1 MDLDQN
7 RKNLPIYSI
16 RNKLITEI
24 QRSPTII
31 LLGKF
36 KFIFKKK
43 QLLIQFFKLFKG
55 ETGCG
60 MLLEVFNS

>member
-24 QRSPTII
+24 QKSPTII
-31 LLGKF
+31 LLG
-36 KFIFKKK
+36 
-43 QLLIQFFKLFKG
+43 
-55 ETGCG
+55 
-60 MLLEVFNS
+60 NSNFSY

>member
-43 QLLIQFFKLFKG
+43 KK
-55 ETGCG
+55 T
-60 MLLEVFNS
+60 FNSIL